1 MIQKKPQY
9 KKQSPKK
16 PLILSQRLLPKRKG
30 HPVETL
36 KVKLVL
42 LEPLLGTAPKNKEI
56 YKDFIASK
64 VTAEQQNEELETI
77 ADAMAEVEK
86 GTTGFHKD
94 EEGIFI
100 YDYLVKG
107 FLKEAGNVMK
117 LDMNLKNVKSKIDN
131 LVFVFPR
138 KLRFLTPDEKPLLD
152 HQGYLERPLRAQTAQ
167 GPRVFLARSETV
179 DAGNKIICEFKIVPN
194 KEINS
199 KVICNILEYGA
210 LKGLGQ
216 FRNGSYG
223 RFSYEIIK

>member
-1 MIQKKPQY
+1 MQ
-9 KKQSPKK
+9 
-16 PLILSQRLLPKRKG
+16 
-30 HPVETL
+30 TL
-36 KVKLVL
+36 KVKLTL

-64 VTAEQQNEELETI
+64 VASEQQDEELATI
-77 ADAMAEVEK
+77 EDAMAEVEK

-138 KLRFLTPDEKPLLD
+138 KLRLLTPDEKPLLE

-167 GPRVFLARSETV
+167 GPRVFLARSELV
-179 DAGNKIICEFKIVPN
+179 EAGAHIICEFKIVPN
-194 KEINS
+194 KDITA
-199 KVICNILEYGA
+199 KVLCNILEYGA

-223 RFSYEIIK
+223 RFSYQVME